1 MAESELKVQEV
12 FAGKEGPPFLT
23 GLRRMFYLVTP
34 NETSFQTVEDVPK
47 YVQQA
52 APCFFGMI
60 LLELLVASLKNR
72 RSPTRL
78 NDSISSMSAGMMSE
92 MTNLAFSMGIYMTAY
107 VWVHE
112 NYRLVDLPWD
122 SPLTWWAAFIGVE
135 FSYYWLHRMSHEAN
149 ILWASHQVHHSS
161 EDYNLTTALRQSSTQ
176 KLGTF
181 FLFQLPMALLVP
193 PAAFWVHREFNLLY
207 QFWIHTELVTSL
219 GPLEYV
225 LNTPSHHRVHHGRN
239 PYCIDKNYGGTL
251 IIFDRM
257 FGTFAKEEEK
267 VVYGLTH
274 PLNTWDP
281 IWVQV
286 CHYTHIW
293 RTFWVTP
300 GLANKL
306 SVLWKGPGWEP
317 GKPRLGCIEDIPKVK
332 YPEPKYDSKV
342 PALWSVYVFVHFF
355 LALVLYQELFAVVK
369 VLTTAAMLGRVM
381 FVVWTLVSVA
391 AIMDRKPS
399 APVVD
404 FTRCLTFVLVA
415 TTTRMSG
422 SPAVMLPSPLLNAML
437 GWYLLSAAI
446 WGVNYL
452 VPGFKAKAL

>member
-1 MAESELKVQEV
+1 
-12 FAGKEGPPFLT
+12 
-23 GLRRMFYLVTP
+23 
-34 NETSFQTVEDVPK
+34 
-47 YVQQA
+47 
-52 APCFFGMI
+52 MI
-60 LLELLVASLKNR
+60 LLELLVCSLKNR

-112 NYRLVDLPWD
+112 NYKLVDLPWD

-257 FGTFAKEEEK
+257 FGF
-267 VVYGLTH
+267 
-274 PLNTWDP
+274 
-281 IWVQV
+281 
-286 CHYTHIW
+286 
-293 RTFWVTP
+293 
-300 GLANKL
+300 ANKL

-342 PALWSVYVFVHFF
+342 PALWSVYVAVHFF

-391 AIMDRKPS
+391 AIMDKKPS

-404 FTRCLTFVLVA
+404 FTRCLTFVLVVM
-415 TTTRMSG
+415 TTRLSG

-437 GWYLLSAAI
+437 AWYLLSAAV
-446 WGVNYL
+446 WVVNYL